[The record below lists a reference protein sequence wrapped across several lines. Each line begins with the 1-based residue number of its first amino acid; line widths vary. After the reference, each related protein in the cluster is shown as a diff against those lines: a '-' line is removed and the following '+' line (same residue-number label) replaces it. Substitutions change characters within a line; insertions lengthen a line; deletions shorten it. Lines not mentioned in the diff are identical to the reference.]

1 MAPLALLPFFD
12 HFRNAPH
19 QLAAIKQLEESLPKE
34 LLEDDA
40 AWFEA
45 WKASGIDQ
53 QVFMP
58 YFSQLDNKT
67 GFGYR
72 ECFPSRLLGFECSE
86 GRCRRLANDPPSSR
100 ALFFGA

>member
-1 MAPLALLPFFD
+1 MAPLALLPFFQ
-12 HFRNAPH
+12 HFVVRPISW
-19 QLAAIKQLEESLPKE
+19 LALNNIEESLPKE

-67 GFGYR
+67 GFGYHDVQL
-72 ECFPSRLLGFECSE
+72 SVSNGCSVLQE
-86 GRCRRLANDPPSSR
+86 GGN
-100 ALFFGA
+100 G